1 VTRHIRAN
9 LQLSNDENETGIG
22 AVTSA
27 GTTAAVGHESW
38 IPPEQG
44 TYKCKVDATIFKE
57 QNHFEASMCIRNHR

>member
-22 AVTSA
+22 VVTGA
-27 GTTAAVGHESW
+27 GTTTAVGHESW

-44 TYKCKVDATIFKE
+44 TYK
-57 QNHFEASMCIRNHR
+57 